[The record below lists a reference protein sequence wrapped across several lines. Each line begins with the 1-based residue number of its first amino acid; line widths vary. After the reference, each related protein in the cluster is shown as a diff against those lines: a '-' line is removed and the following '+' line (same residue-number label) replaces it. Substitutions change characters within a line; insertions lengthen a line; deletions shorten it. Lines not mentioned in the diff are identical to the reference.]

1 MIGGSAVDSPHH
13 RRVRRNRAT
22 QRGVS
27 LIEGMT
33 ASVVLL
39 IGLMGV
45 FQGLIVASRQ
55 NSMANR
61 ATRASGVASQV
72 RVALDTLGRERVIG
86 SGTNTG
92 LLSGQACDASPEVRA
107 LAGGME
113 DLVPSTGDAWSVRCI
128 FDLDAYETQAQAHQ
142 KLLPGYPAS
151 DFNYFRRVLV
161 VIEKPDELTGV
172 AIHQVTVV
180 VSWQEMGRRRFV
192 RQYFGFYDPGP
203 FGNETNVEI

>member
-1 MIGGSAVDSPHH
+1 MDSISR
-13 RRVRRNRAT
+13 RRVRRNRAA

-45 FQGLIVASRQ
+45 FQGIMVASRQ
-55 NSMANR
+55 NSMANL
-61 ATRASGVASQV
+61 ATRASGIASQV
-72 RVALDTLGRERVIG
+72 RVALDSLGRERVIG
-86 SGTNTG
+86 SAASPGM
-92 LLSGQACDASPEVRA
+92 LSGAGCTTSTDVLA

-113 DLVPSTGDAWSVRCI
+113 TLKPGSGEAWAVRCI
-128 FDLDAYETQAQAHQ
+128 YDLDAAEKANAVASR
-142 KLLPGYPAS
+142 LLPGYPTT
-151 DFNYFRRVLV
+151 DLNRYRRVLV
-161 VIEKPDELTGV
+161 VVEKPDEVTGV

-180 VSWQEMGRRRFV
+180 VSWVELGQRRFV

>member
-1 MIGGSAVDSPHH
+1 VDSTPH
-13 RRVRRNRAT
+13 RRVRRNRAR

-45 FQGLIVASRQ
+45 FQGIVVASRQ

-72 RVALDTLGRERVIG
+72 RVALDTLGRARVIG
-86 SGTNTG
+86 SPESPGM
-92 LLSGQACDASPEVRA
+92 LSGAGCTANDEVRA

-113 DLVPSTGDAWSVRCI
+113 SLEPGTGDAWSVRCI
-128 FDLDAYETQAQAHQ
+128 FDLDAYETEAAASQ
-142 KLLPGYPAS
+142 KLLPGYSAS
-151 DFNYFRRVLV
+151 DFDHYRRVLV

-180 VSWQEMGRRRFV
+180 VSWLEMGRRRFV

>member
-1 MIGGSAVDSPHH
+1 VDSTYH
-13 RRVRRNRAT
+13 RRVRRTRAT

-45 FQGLIVASRQ
+45 FQGIMVASRQ

-61 ATRASGVASQV
+61 ATRASGIASQV

-86 SGTNTG
+86 SPQSPG
-92 LLSGQACDASPEVRA
+92 LLSGGGCNATPEVRA

-113 DLVPSTGDAWSVRCI
+113 TLEPSPGDAWSVRCI
-128 FDLDAYETQAQAHQ
+128 FDLDAYEAQAEASQ
-142 KLLPGYPAS
+142 KLLPGYPTL
-151 DFNYFRRVLV
+151 DFDHYRRVLV

-180 VSWQEMGRRRFV
+180 VSWMEMGRRRFV

>member
-1 MIGGSAVDSPHH
+1 
-13 RRVRRNRAT
+13 
-22 QRGVS
+22 
-27 LIEGMT
+27 MT

-45 FQGLIVASRQ
+45 FQGIMVASRQ
-55 NSMANR
+55 NSMANQ
-61 ATRASGVASQV
+61 ATRASGIASQV

-86 SGTNTG
+86 STG
-92 LLSGQACDASPEVRA
+92 SPGMLAGAGCSTSTDVLA

-113 DLVPSTGDAWSVRCI
+113 KLKPGSGDAWAVRCI
-128 FDLDAYETQAQAHQ
+128 YDLDAAE
-142 KLLPGYPAS
+142 KGKSVESRLLPGYPTT
-151 DFNYFRRVLV
+151 DLNRYRRILV
-161 VIEKPDELTGV
+161 VVEKPDEVTGV

-180 VSWQEMGRRRFV
+180 VSWMELGQRRFV